1 MRPIRARPNEL
12 ARHSRCC
19 DVIER
24 RLARRQFPGARLTA
38 QWWRRPLTVLSGR
51 NRALNEEE
59 SRLSSGSKT
68 KATEQQLAEVKAAR
82 LRVYAMALKVERYRH
97 FDDYALT
104 QEPVDIGVLVGLEEA
119 LMSAAWGAGE
129 ARERL
134 NGPSP
139 MSSVPN
145 PSKLELQAK
154 LIAAMETLPSA
165 RFPDVYAAVERAGYR
180 KQSARKYMSN
190 HRSQKASASG
200 GRMRGNDLLFS
211 RRDHWK
217 AVLVDLLPE
226 GLDLDTYF
234 QAL

>member
-1 MRPIRARPNEL
+1 MRPIRARPNEV
-12 ARHSRCC
+12 ARRSRCC

-24 RLARRQFPGARLTA
+24 RLSRRLFPDARLTA

-51 NRALNEEE
+51 NRALNEDE
-59 SRLSSGSKT
+59 SRLASGSKT
-68 KATEQQLAEVKAAR
+68 KATDQQLSEIRAAR
-82 LRVYAMALKVERYRH
+82 LRLYAMALKVERYRY

-104 QEPVDIGVLVGLEEA
+104 QEPFDIGVLVDLEEA
-119 LMSAAWGAGE
+119 LMSAAWGAGK
-129 ARERL
+129 AHERL

-165 RFPDVYAAVERAGYR
+165 CSPAVYAAVERAGYP
-180 KQSARKYMSN
+180 KKSAKKYMSN
-190 HRSQKASASG
+190 YRSQKASASG

-217 AVLVDLLPE
+217 AVLADLLPE